1 MYQLLRKKLKK
12 HLLTALVTFPSS
24 LFVALC
30 FVFISFFNTLLLR
43 IIVNKN
49 IVTKKMVLLIASLYF
64 NTIFSGTRSTS
75 FREKCK
81 IRKLN
86 WLQVIRLYI
95 LVNVSTEWNPMNKK
109 KNSLRH
115 LTEVEF
121 GGLMKMGLLPL
132 TFTQFFLEV
141 MNFLVYEIIYCSWSL
156 CPRHKHDCIQ
166 LILFLDLLQHSA
178 LHNIVC

>member
-1 MYQLLRKKLKK
+1 MYPLLRKNWRNPF
-12 HLLTALVTFPSS
+12 LLNLLLSLHPS
-24 LFVALC
+24 LLALC
-30 FVFISFFNTLLLR
+30 FAFISFFNTLLLP

-64 NTIFSGTRSTS
+64 NRIFSGTRSTS

-178 LHNIVC
+178 LYNIVC

>member
-12 HLLTALVTFPSS
+12 HLLTALVTFPPS

-49 IVTKKMVLLIASLYF
+49 IVTKKMVLLMASFYF
-64 NTIFSGTRSTS
+64 NRIFSGTRTTS

-86 WLQVIRLYI
+86 WLHVIRLYI
-95 LVNVSTEWNPMNKK
+95 LVNVNEIQMSKK
-109 KNSLRH
+109 KTASGIWQTGRVWGFDQNGTVASHFHPVFCL
-115 LTEVEF
+115 
-121 GGLMKMGLLPL
+121 
-132 TFTQFFLEV
+132 
-141 MNFLVYEIIYCSWSL
+141 
-156 CPRHKHDCIQ
+156 
-166 LILFLDLLQHSA
+166 
-178 LHNIVC
+178 